1 MFYNLRIFDL
11 FHLEIKNKLLFR
23 IAHRDFRHVTLN
35 IKSIFFG
42 LEWKKQKDGRDRAK
56 QADHMKRDTEMIEQ
70 RNTRLHL
77 RYQTKRSKKLVDS
90 GAENSLI
97 WRRFLSTGSYGGTRR

>member
-1 MFYNLRIFDL
+1 MLFYNLRIFDL

-42 LEWKKQKDGRDRAK
+42 LNDEMELHYILDSNFTHDYI
-56 QADHMKRDTEMIEQ
+56 TE
-70 RNTRLHL
+70 LHNC
-77 RYQTKRSKKLVDS
+77 REIFIRHS
-90 GAENSLI
+90 
-97 WRRFLSTGSYGGTRR
+97 